1 MLSMQ
6 DISNWQGPNA
16 PEKVAQNE
24 VLAIKAT
31 EGAGFQDPDFENNWK
46 FEEDHEQARIAYH
59 FFHPSVPALV
69 QARYFLDYVNRFG
82 VEDGDLFAL
91 DLEVSDGRLPAE
103 VDAAA
108 KQFIEEVNHATR
120 GSCLVYS
127 YLFFIQAGNAASLGN
142 SPLWIADPSSPP
154 GRPRVPEPWHIWTAH
169 QYGIF
174 RGIDA
179 DVVNVENLAQLMK
192 LGANV
197 GHPEEP
203 DPNLVTIT
211 LKDAK
216 GPVKTEEFNQ
226 ATQLHQ
232 LRGRRLVIGDAE
244 VDFS

>member
-46 FEEDHEQARIAYH
+46 FAEDHEKARIAYH

-91 DLEVSDGRLPAE
+91 DLQVSDCRLPAA

-120 GSCLVYS
+120 GSCLASS
-127 YLFFIQAGNAASLGN
+127 YLFFIPTADAPSLRN
-142 SPLWIADPSSPP
+142 SSLS
-154 GRPRVPEPWHIWTAH
+154 
-169 QYGIF
+169 
-174 RGIDA
+174 
-179 DVVNVENLAQLMK
+179 
-192 LGANV
+192 
-197 GHPEEP
+197 
-203 DPNLVTIT
+203 LV
-211 LKDAK
+211 D
-216 GPVKTEEFNQ
+216 
-226 ATQLHQ
+226 
-232 LRGRRLVIGDAE
+232 
-244 VDFS
+244 